1 MITKKLISLLVAAT
15 TAMTSLSLSFVPV
28 HAETQADAA
37 DASNDSDT
45 DINTGGILGDLM
57 SDQFKEIS
65 NEQTEAHNSD
75 YSIYKIEYDANMENL
90 IVDYT
95 AKNDSTIFI
104 GFFNDEGTQLYTS
117 LNVDAPAEKKTQV
130 IAEKPEGL
138 PEYYLIKAFMVSK
151 FCEPLTETCTYDKC
165 TKAVQDIIS
174 KTADQFDDKKVLRF
188 NENDNNNFLVTK
200 DEYEIINADG
210 EKDVFKEQIDES
222 RFSFENIDKIKGLSE
237 GQTVLIYTSKNPLLF
252 IVDSIEINGSDAI
265 ITKKSAKME
274 DIISLVRF
282 DSSNYKGDLKVTY
295 DKTDEDQFEEPE
307 ILDLDDSD
315 KENFHPQT
323 AENGVMRKPAP
334 TVSSSMPKISKKV
347 VFDFGALSID
357 KEKGNTEGSI
367 SAGGFIE
374 VGFEMDMEVYY
385 SNDTSSL
392 RGTYREYIEAGFH
405 EEASVTKKIG
415 NIEVSIFP
423 ISFSITPQVHVTIEG
438 KANFVFSNT
447 YDMEIEDYEI
457 KCEPRGLETSFEG
470 SAEIEV
476 SVGLDI
482 GINFISSLVLHFG
495 VEPEVGV
502 KFAIAGTDDMNNDYT
517 RHNCVNCF
525 SITGSTFF
533 RLTFHLTIC
542 GIELLNDDRR
552 IEAEKENDIEPFSWH
567 ISDGVLYKGPCENLS
582 HKVLLNV
589 YEHDPE
595 SAFDSTKPMF
605 IPSDNAK
612 IFIELGGSLKPC
624 SDDGGFRVVTDKDG
638 KAAIWV
644 KDSDLLDDSTAI
656 VAQKKENQIGKVY
669 TSKQWNPQFNGAATL
684 NIYITEDNTDTLH
697 MGLPSDEN
705 CGAVKRIIQGKD
717 GKEEYE
723 YYDVK
728 FTVSETGDCI
738 VSGSGWCSMD
748 RLIEK
753 LKDYNIDHLEK
764 LSIWP
769 GAHVRG
775 KIGKYPVKYFEV
787 YGGYDAALAQYEN
800 DDTFPDSFFENNPT
814 LIEADIHGYKTI
826 GDSAFKNCY
835 KLEKVNA
842 PDIVYIYSEAFKN
855 SGIKSFDCPFSL
867 KRIYTDAF
875 YKCKNLTKVI
885 LNPGLEEI
893 GFGAFD
899 QTSIKSI
906 ILPDSLK
913 SIGNIAFAYC
923 NKLET
928 IEINT
933 TDKCAYGPEVFSGC
947 KNLKNVI
954 LADTVKEISY
964 GEFRECNIENIHLP
978 KNLEKIGDFAFD
990 GTTFGSLTLPYT
1002 VTEIG
1007 NRAFSFLNLSHLKLP
1022 SNLIKIGDYAF
1033 EESKLSVLNLPH
1045 NLQSIGEMAFE
1056 GCANLRKVNIP
1067 DSVTQIEEYA
1077 FENSGLTSIN
1087 IPKGIKTI
1095 EAGVFKSTKIEDVTI
1110 PENVSEINYDAF
1122 GNYYRGTNNLQKITI
1137 LNSNC
1142 KIGTDLSGELERR
1155 RSMFTNGTVV
1165 YGYKNS
1171 TAQKYVEEINS
1182 NNLTETVDGVSKK
1195 IELHFIALQNPTTT
1209 TTTTTAPVTTTTTQV
1224 TAVIT
1229 NKITPEIKCI
1239 MIAVKSIETV
1249 GSTAA
1254 KLLAKD
1260 NVGFIDQ
1267 KTSDKEGDVSFSYV
1281 PNKDEKWSFV
1291 FITEAVDNII
1301 TEIYGEPDNWT
1312 TVTKDITLSD
1322 VKGDANGDWD
1332 VDMSD
1337 IVLIMQALANPN
1349 KYGVNGTDP
1358 SHITENGF
1366 KYADVDGGGLT
1377 NQDALKIQLYLL
1389 NKISSLD

>member
-28 HAETQADAA
+28 HAETQADA
-37 DASNDSDT
+37 SNDSDL

-104 GFFNDEGTQLYTS
+104 GFYNDEGTQLYTS
-117 LNVDAPAEKKTQV
+117 LNVNAPAGKNTQV

-138 PEYYLIKAFMVSK
+138 PKYYLIKAFMVSK
-151 FCEPLTETCTYDKC
+151 FCEPLTESCTYDKC

-174 KTADQFDDKKVLRF
+174 KKADQFDDKKVLRF

-470 SAEIEV
+470 SAEVEV

-482 GINFISSLVLHFG
+482 GINFISSLILHIG

-542 GIELLNDDRR
+542 GIELLNDDRT
-552 IEAEKENDIEPFSWH
+552 IESEKENDIEPFSWH

-595 SAFDSTKPMF
+595 SAFDSTKPAF

-705 CGAVKRIIQGKD
+705 CGAVKRTIQGKD
-717 GKEEYE
+717 GKDEYE

-764 LSIWP
+764 LSIWS

-787 YGGYDAALAQYEN
+787 YGGYDAALAEYET

-814 LIEADIHGYKTI
+814 LIEANIHGYETI
-826 GDSAFKNCY
+826 GDGAFKNCY

-842 PDIVYIYSEAFKN
+842 PDIVYIGDDAFEN

-867 KRIYTDAF
+867 KYIYPDAF
-875 YKCKNLTKVI
+875 HNCKNLTKVT
-885 LNPGLEEI
+885 LNPGLENI
-893 GFGAFD
+893 GLYAFMS
-899 QTSIKSI
+899 TSIKSI
-906 ILPDSLK
+906 ILPKSLK
-913 SIGNIAFAYC
+913 SIATCAFAHC
-923 NKLET
+923 DKLET

-933 TDKCAYGPEVFSGC
+933 TDKCTYYDNVFSGC

-990 GTTFGSLTLPYT
+990 RTTFGSLTLPYT

-1007 NRAFSFLNLSHLKLP
+1007 NSAFRFLNLSHLKLP
-1022 SNLIKIGDYAF
+1022 SNLIKIGDCAF
-1033 EESKLSVLNLPH
+1033 EASKLSVLNLPH
-1045 NLQSIGEMAFE
+1045 NLQSIGNSSFQS
-1056 GCANLRKVNIP
+1056 CAYLRKVNIP
-1067 DSVTQIEEYA
+1067 DSVTQIGTYA
-1077 FENSGLTSIN
+1077 FQNSGLTSIN

-1095 EAGVFKSTKIEDVTI
+1095 EAGTFRSTKIEDVTI
-1110 PENVSEINYDAF
+1110 PENVEKIKDVAF
-1122 GNYYRGTNNLQKITI
+1122 DSNNPVDITI
-1137 LNSNC
+1137 LNPDC
-1142 KIGTDLSGELERR
+1142 ELGMLEGSGYFYSVVPENSII
-1155 RSMFTNGTVV
+1155 RSYRYSGN
-1165 YGYKNS
+1165 KNS
-1171 TAQKYVEEINS
+1171 KVYDYVDYMKS
-1182 NNLTETVDGVSKK
+1182 GRSHTNLT
-1195 IELHFIALQNPTTT
+1195 FIDITKPATTT
-1209 TTTTTAPVTTTTTQV
+1209 TTTTPTTTAPVTTTTTQV